1 MRNHIIIVL
10 LAVLLAS
17 VQGCALLGPVVS
29 PNSAIESEQRYQ
41 NTTPELARASSKL
54 VEYERRNETLPDGT
68 TRSVDI
74 QTSYGIPVV
83 PKSTTFSGSDEFI
96 KSKTGYA
103 NLNAPDGN
111 TVEFTKEGA
120 KRAPGLFGRDGGG
133 REGSRRGR
141 RVSSRNGGGRVSS
154 A

>member
-1 MRNHIIIVL
+1 MGG
-10 LAVLLAS
+10 
-17 VQGCALLGPVVS
+17 QGCSLLGPVVS
-29 PNSAIESEQRYQ
+29 PNSAIESEQHYQ
-41 NTTPELARASSKL
+41 DTTPELAAATAKL

-111 TVEFTKEGA
+111 TVEFTKEGTPDA
-120 KRAPGLFGRDGGG
+120 ETHANAAIAQQNIAGNPLWRHPGVAERTRAI
-133 REGSRRGR
+133 GS
-141 RVSSRNGGGRVSS
+141 VLS
-154 A
+154 